1 MTIEVVV
8 MVAGFVAEIVAWS
21 LVARGRN
28 VWTTMTPVL
37 ACMGVAALVVGPP
50 AWSPDVAPGV
60 SLAVGLAIG
69 GVLFVATRVFMALI
83 SRWRTFERHSVEMY
97 RRQGSLSL
105 GVALVLSVALSVPGE
120 ELFWRGL
127 FQGHLESELSG
138 QAALA
143 AVLAWAAFVVANLPS
158 ANLAIA
164 AGAVVGGAVWVA
176 LAWWTGGVLACLA
189 CHIAWTGLMLAFPG
203 ARMRAKI
210 GR

>member
-1 MTIEVVV
+1 
-8 MVAGFVAEIVAWS
+8 MVAGLVAEIVAWW

-60 SLAVGLAIG
+60 SVAVGLTIG
-69 GVLFVATRVFMALI
+69 AVLFVATRVFMTLV
-83 SRWRTFERHSVEMY
+83 SRWRTFERHSVQMY
-97 RRQGSLSL
+97 RRQGSLTL
-105 GVALVLSVALSVPGE
+105 GLALALSVVLSVPGE

-127 FQGHLESELSG
+127 FQGELESALPDH
-138 QAALA
+138 AAFA
-143 AVLAWAAFVVANLPS
+143 AVVAWAAFVVANLPS

-164 AGAVVGGAVWVA
+164 AGAIVGGAVWVA
-176 LAWWTGGVLACLA
+176 LAWWTGGVLASLA

-203 ARMRAKI
+203 ARMRARV